1 MMWMCFSY
9 IPVIFMMVFASN
21 LMRKLGFVIGKDE
34 IEIDEDLPN
43 FFKAVTLS
51 NANEVVEADG
61 YLKKT
66 YGFEA
71 NDPDTIS
78 TLDQTKMPKYAVQGT
93 PWYQVVSNIQY
104 ADEFGYYGPHKHE
117 REKLIEDGD
126 AERFETNEKGE
137 KVMAGECRRDRLE
150 QSDMI
155 MILFNLA
162 YIPDVVAK

>member
-1 MMWMCFSY
+1 
-9 IPVIFMMVFASN
+9 MMVFASN

-78 TLDQTKMPKYAVQGT
+78 TLDQTKMPKYAV
-93 PWYQVVSNIQY
+93 
-104 ADEFGYYGPHKHE
+104 
-117 REKLIEDGD
+117 
-126 AERFETNEKGE
+126 
-137 KVMAGECRRDRLE
+137 
-150 QSDMI
+150 
-155 MILFNLA
+155 
-162 YIPDVVAK
+162 